1 MKMQTWLQSDKS
13 LNAACWYPAIAASRE
28 GDNIKQAL
36 ISATLRRENDHEV
49 LTECQMS
56 DSREWQTGTWFVA
69 GYRSNAFYPAK
80 PVV

>member
-1 MKMQTWLQSDKS
+1 MKMQTWLKSDKS
-13 LNAACWYPAIAASRE
+13 LNAACRNPAIAASRE
-28 GDNIKQAL
+28 GDNIKQAF
-36 ISATLRRENDHEV
+36 ITDSSRRENDHEV

-69 GYRSNAFYPAK
+69 GYRSNVFYPAK